1 MDTDLYDQPSG
12 MGINEVDEGEEDLGE
27 EGSGVSAMDGTYIDD
42 EDLNQ
47 SPDRIEIP
55 IHCTVPRKREE
66 ETVCIL
72 EKWYFTCN
80 LNLFAMI
87 LFSNLPVME
96 WFMVKKK
103 KEKNFKTQPFN
114 HKQIKW
120 QEFLREKNIW
130 FTVVLKKKERGFL

>member
-1 MDTDLYDQPSG
+1 

-72 EKWYFTCN
+72 EKWYFTYN

-103 KEKNFKTQPFN
+103 
-114 HKQIKW
+114 
-120 QEFLREKNIW
+120 R
-130 FTVVLKKKERGFL
+130 KKKRISKPSLLIINK